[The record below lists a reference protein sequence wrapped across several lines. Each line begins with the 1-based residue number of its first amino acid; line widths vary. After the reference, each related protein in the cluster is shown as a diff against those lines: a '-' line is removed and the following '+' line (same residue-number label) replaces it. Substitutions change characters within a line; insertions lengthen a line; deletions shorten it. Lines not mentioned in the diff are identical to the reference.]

1 MGKTLYQ
8 DQTLV
13 LIQTCQ
19 IHDEVISEHGFY
31 LIKVLEK
38 RMNMSEQ

>member
-1 MGKTLYQ
+1 MGKPLYQ

-19 IHDEVISEHGFY
+19 IHDEVLREHGFY
-31 LIKVLEK
+31 MIKVLEK